1 MRQSSAF
8 AARAGVADGG
18 GLAVWG
24 GSDYAGFSG
33 EDGDTEW
40 DGDML
45 SFHIGVDGRVGED
58 LRAGVMVSYSDSTS
72 DYSAVNDGQPQKGE
86 YELGLHIMPC
96 V

>member
-8 AARAGVADGG
+8 AARAGD
-18 GLAVWG
+18 
-24 GSDYAGFSG
+24 
-33 EDGDTEW
+33 
-40 DGDML
+40 
-45 SFHIGVDGRVGED
+45 IGVDGRVGED
-58 LRAGVMVSYSDSTS
+58 LRAGVMVSYSDSTR